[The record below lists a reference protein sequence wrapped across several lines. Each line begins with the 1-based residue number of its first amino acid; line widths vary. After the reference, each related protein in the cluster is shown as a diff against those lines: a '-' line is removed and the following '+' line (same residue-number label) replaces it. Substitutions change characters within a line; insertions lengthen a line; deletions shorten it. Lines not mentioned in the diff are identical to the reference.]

1 MVTRIGMLLAGVI
14 DLKAYNL
21 VNCMNSLLEILQP
34 SKIEEKVEKGT
45 TTKTSTLDESSEHT
59 AVE

>member
-1 MVTRIGMLLAGVI
+1 MMTRIGMLLAGVI

-45 TTKTSTLDESSEHT
+45 TTTLTLDESSEHT

>member
-1 MVTRIGMLLAGVI
+1 MVTRIGMLLAGVV

-21 VNCMNSLLEILQP
+21 VNCMNSLLEISQP

-45 TTKTSTLDESSEHT
+45 TTLTLDESSEHT